1 MKLWKVIFKAK
12 GAAWVTVPDTW
23 TDPAGIEELVA
34 NQVSFATP
42 ADDRTVLELE
52 NIEFTDT
59 MEVTGQ

>member
-1 MKLWKVIFKAK
+1 MKLWKVAFKAE
-12 GAAWVTVPDTW
+12 GTAWVKAPNAW

-59 MEVTGQ
+59 MEVTGL